1 MPTNAIKLFLGLGLL
16 LCSTLG
22 CGPSELP
29 FTDNSKD
36 SDAFALDMKTL
47 VLNTT
52 THLKNSKD
60 QAATLSGVVSALSG
74 LDACPTGEYLTTYKE
89 IHSLASALMAELE
102 KGKPADFDAKIKA
115 IADLANKLPG
125 DAKIE
130 KSRNPD

>member
-16 LCSTLG
+16 LLSTQG

-36 SDAFALDMKTL
+36 SAAFALDMKTL

-60 QAATLSGVVSALSG
+60 QAATLNGVVSALSA
-74 LDACPTGEYLTTYKE
+74 LNASPTGEHLKTYQE
-89 IHSLASALMAELE
+89 IHSLASALMAECE
-102 KGKPADFDAKIKA
+102 KGQPTGLDAKLKA
-115 IADLANKLPG
+115 IADLAEKLPG

-130 KSRNPD
+130 KGRNPD